1 MAAAQSVQS
10 FVADGMENAK
20 IGPLHRRVIALITA
34 GFFLDLVDIAVFGSL
49 VPDMVRSNFAT
60 APQLGAVISATLFGT
75 VVGAFGQ
82 GELTDRFGR
91 KTIYQF
97 NLLLFGVGT
106 IACAFAPNYVWL
118 AALRFIAGIGLG
130 AEAPLSFTY
139 AAEYAPK
146 NIRGRVMAF
155 VHLIGGASSWPCA
168 ILFALAFRDVI
179 GWRGIFVVIGIAT
192 LIVWL
197 LRFSLPESPRW
208 LATHG
213 KGDEA
218 LATLKRLGIAGPAAG
233 VTLTTDVVSDTRSD
247 PFAVVFGRYTKT
259 MILAI
264 VAFFFVYFVVYV
276 VASWMP
282 TLMGSR
288 GFSITKALTF
298 TFGMTLA
305 YPCSS
310 AFMMY
315 ALDHFGRLKTCIT
328 ALIAAAIVSVIF
340 VNSANETMLL
350 VVGFVMFFCIQT
362 GTNSMVIYTTEVFPT
377 NARGTGLGTAFAAGR
392 FGGTLAGSA
401 IVFIQ
406 AFGIVAVFAALSVAL
421 AIGAVA
427 VFLMGVETS
436 HKALDAIAPPTA

>member
-1 MAAAQSVQS
+1 
-10 FVADGMENAK
+10 
-20 IGPLHRRVIALITA
+20 
-34 GFFLDLVDIAVFGSL
+34 
-49 VPDMVRSNFAT
+49 
-60 APQLGAVISATLFGT
+60 
-75 VVGAFGQ
+75 
-82 GELTDRFGR
+82 
-91 KTIYQF
+91 
-97 NLLLFGVGT
+97 
-106 IACAFAPNYVWL
+106 
-118 AALRFIAGIGLG
+118 
-130 AEAPLSFTY
+130 
-139 AAEYAPK
+139 
-146 NIRGRVMAF
+146 MAF

-213 KGDEA
+213 KGDQA
-218 LATLKRLGIAGPAAG
+218 LATLKRLGIAGPPAG
-233 VTLTTDVVSDTRSD
+233 VTLTTDIVSDTHSD
-247 PFAVVFGRYTKT
+247 PFAVVFGKYKRT

-288 GFSITKALTF
+288 GFSVTKALTF

-315 ALDHFGRLKTCIT
+315 ALDRFGRLKTCIT

-350 VVGFVMFFCIQT
+350 VVGFLMFFCIQT
-362 GTNSMVIYTTEVFPT
+362 GTNSMVIYTTELFHQCARHRARNRIRGRSVRRHLGRLGDRVHPGLRHRRRIRGVVRGAGDRSGRGVLNGRRDQSQGARRHSAADGVTRPFGRVGYSALILANLMTFTHLSAASADYPT
-377 NARGTGLGTAFAAGR
+377 NTYAARITKPLTA
-392 FGGTLAGSA
+392 
-401 IVFIQ
+401 
-406 AFGIVAVFAALSVAL
+406 SVA
-421 AIGAVA
+421 
-427 VFLMGVETS
+427 
-436 HKALDAIAPPTA
+436 